1 MNRSDEWHERRKHFI
16 GASEVATIM
25 NANPYGNQYELWATK
40 KGMIPPFGGNEAT
53 QLGQDLESSI
63 LDVAERDFGAI
74 ERDVEYA
81 HESLPLVATLD
92 GESVDSHIG
101 ELESG
106 ESKSVSSEMTSDTEG
121 IHTVKVYGIS
131 RLSLVYRRISLHRK
145 ATGSVVQRHGQMFC
159 RKN

>member
-92 GESVDSHIG
+92 GESVDG
-101 ELESG
+101 SG
-106 ESKSVSSEMTSDTEG
+106 KRCPIECKTAG
-121 IHTVKVYGIS
+121 L
-131 RLSLVYRRISLHRK
+131 LSGYASGWGDDGLVQYADQVPARVG
-145 ATGSVVQRHGQMFC
+145 AD
-159 RKN
+159 